1 MGCDCVREPAFS
13 GSWWAVGGADVRS
26 LWSSMYDFR
35 TGIATE
41 RQPLNYKIANGK
53 LQKIALVK
61 FFTKSETPWRALISR
76 F

>member
-1 MGCDCVREPAFS
+1 
-13 GSWWAVGGADVRS
+13 
-26 LWSSMYDFR
+26 MYDFR

-41 RQPLNYKIANGK
+41 REPLNYKIANGK

-61 FFTKSETPWRALISR
+61 FFTKSETPWFALISR